1 MKHMMANGS
10 DLDEEPAAP
19 QRPSH
24 ANLPPTSARNLP
36 VEEVSLSLSDY
47 ITQVAAEEGL
57 IFLPK
62 KQQRNGK
69 QVYQLGAATIQL
81 EKNLIYVAPKGE
93 GEWKAASMDELLKL
107 AKVTKK

>member
-1 MKHMMANGS
+1 MMANGS

-62 KQQRNGK
+62 PLGWPDLSFFQELVQNG
-69 QVYQLGAATIQL
+69 L
-81 EKNLIYVAPKGE
+81 KGE
-93 GEWKAASMDELLKL
+93 KARTYGHGPNRFSPSEHPKI
-107 AKVTKK
+107 KKGLY